1 MNKFSKLALI
11 AATTVMAASVSA
23 QTQSAFPGS
32 VKTSPNA
39 VQQPTASSGVTASKQ
54 PVNDNWVSGNG
65 DTVWLNGTGERCI
78 RSGSWTPGTANK
90 GCDGA
95 LVEVAQPAPA
105 PAPAPVVAPAPVAPE
120 KITYQEEIQFDFD
133 KTVLKEDGKAQLD
146 ELVEKAKNLDSTE
159 AVVVNGYTDE
169 IGTDGYNKELSARRT
184 EPVKAYL
191 VSKGIDEN
199 KIYTEGK
206 GKSEPIVTDCQERVP
221 AIHAKA
227 KNKKAKIHAAQTRRA
242 DLIKCLAPNRRVKV
256 DFVGLSK

>member
-23 QTQSAFPGS
+23 QTQSAFPDS
-32 VKTSPNA
+32 AKASPNA
-39 VQQPTASSGVTASKQ
+39 VQLPTASSGVTASKQ

-65 DTVWLNGTGERCI
+65 DTVWLNGTGERCV
-78 RSGSWTPGTANK
+78 RSGLWTPGTANK

-105 PAPAPVVAPAPVAPE
+105 PAPVVAPAPAASE

-133 KTVLKEDGKAQLD
+133 KAVLKADGKAQLD
-146 ELVEKAKNLDSTE
+146 ALVEKAKNLDSTE

-169 IGTDGYNKELSARRT
+169 IGADAYNKDLSARRT

-191 VSKGIDEN
+191 VNKGIDEN

-206 GKSEPIVTDCQERVP
+206 GKSDPIVTDCQERVP
-221 AIHAKA
+221 AVQAKA
-227 KNKKAKIHAAQTRRA
+227 KNKKAKAQAAWTRRA

>member
-23 QTQSAFPGS
+23 QTQTAYPGS
-32 VKTSPNA
+32 AKIGANV
-39 VQQPTASSGVTASKQ
+39 VQQPTASGGVTASKQ

-65 DTVWLNGTGERCI
+65 DTVWLNGNGERCI
-78 RSGSWTPGTANK
+78 RSGFWTPGTANK

-95 LVEVAQPAPA
+95 LVEVAQPAP
-105 PAPAPVVAPAPVAPE
+105 PPAPVVEPAPVTRE

-133 KTVLKEDGKAQLD
+133 KAVLKADGKAQLD
-146 ELVEKAKNLDSTE
+146 ALVEKAKNLESTE
-159 AVVVNGYTDE
+159 AVVVNGYADE
-169 IGTDGYNKELSARRT
+169 IGSPEYNKDLSARRT

-191 VSKGIDEN
+191 VSKGVDEN

-206 GKSEPIVTDCQERVP
+206 GQSEPIVTDCQERVP
-221 AIHAKA
+221 AVKAQA
-227 KNKKAKIHAAQTRRA
+227 KNKKAKAKAAQTRRA

-256 DFVGLSK
+256 DFVGLGK